1 MSEEEKKEPEKVTD
15 IADLRKKKRQKELQS
30 MDINGLLM
38 ENMKAIRKAISVHD
52 EKIKNHRDMI
62 QNLRDEFTDFKKYI
76 KEVIK

>member
-62 QNLRDEFTDFKKYI
+62 QDLRDEFTDFKKYI